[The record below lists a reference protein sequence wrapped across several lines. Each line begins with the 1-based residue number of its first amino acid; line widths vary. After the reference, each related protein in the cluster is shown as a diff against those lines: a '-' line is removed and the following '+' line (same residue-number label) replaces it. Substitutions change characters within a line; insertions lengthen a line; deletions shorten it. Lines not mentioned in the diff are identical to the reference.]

1 VAEPLANSNRRDAQ
15 SSKSLPD
22 IVSDLWELTVTY
34 AKQQTIDPLR
44 GLGRFLGFGVA
55 GAVCLA
61 IGVILLL
68 LAGLRALQTQTGDT
82 FGGNFSWAPYAIT
95 LVGGVLVMAIG
106 ISRISK
112 RKGPG
117 A

>member
-1 VAEPLANSNRRDAQ
+1 VAESLADSTRDDRP
-15 SSKSLPD
+15 SPKSLPD

-44 GLGRFLGFGVA
+44 GLTRFLAAGVV
-55 GAVCLA
+55 GAVCWG
-61 IGVILLL
+61 IGLVLLL

-82 FGGNFSWAPYAIT
+82 FQANWSWAPYLIV
-95 LVGGVLVMAIG
+95 LVGGVVVMFLG
-106 ISRISK
+106 LSRISK

>member
-1 VAEPLANSNRRDAQ
+1 VAHSLPTSSSQDGS
-15 SSKSLPD
+15 SSKSLSD
-22 IVSDLWELTVTY
+22 QVSDLWGLTVTY
-34 AKQQTIDPLR
+34 AKQQTVDPLR

-55 GAVCLA
+55 GAVCWS

-68 LAGLRALQTQTGDT
+68 LAALRALQTQTGDL
-82 FGGNFSWAPYAIT
+82 FGANLSFVPYLIT
-95 LVGGVLVMAIG
+95 LVAGVVVMVLGA
-106 ISRISK
+106 SRISK